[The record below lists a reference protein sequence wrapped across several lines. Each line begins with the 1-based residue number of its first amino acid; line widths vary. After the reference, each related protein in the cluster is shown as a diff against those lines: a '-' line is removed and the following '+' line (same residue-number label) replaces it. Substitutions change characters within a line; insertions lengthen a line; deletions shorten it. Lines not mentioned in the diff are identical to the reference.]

1 MFIPLLIVTFTISLV
16 TCFVTGWLFRR
27 PITAILNRS
36 IGPQLSGA
44 WQRYIA
50 FAVYIVGISGGV
62 RIWDLEKY
70 ITPHLPASE
79 PITLNADRWT
89 LEVYRTIIGTLQSI
103 AWMLLVFFVFAL
115 VAYVVLRGFEL
126 LHGRKSGEPK
136 ELESGAALEVPAN
149 GVDLGSMR

>member
-27 PITAILNRS
+27 PITAILNRI

-50 FAVYIVGISGGV
+50 FAVYIVGMSGGV

-89 LEVYRTIIGTLQSI
+89 LEVYSTIIGTLQSI

-115 VAYVVLRGFEL
+115 VAY
-126 LHGRKSGEPK
+126 
-136 ELESGAALEVPAN
+136 
-149 GVDLGSMR
+149 